1 MFQCANSEFIASIK
15 GSSHSLRIYVCE
27 GQKGLVI
34 IIKTMSTGFSKT
46 SVCSEVAW
54 QVGSRGILE
63 TRKTEVC
70 LNSHFQMQHEFW
82 PLNFLTSVRN

>member
-1 MFQCANSEFIASIK
+1 MFQCANSEFIASVK
-15 GSSHSLRIYVCE
+15 GSSHSLRIYVCG

-34 IIKTMSTGFSKT
+34 IIKTLGMGFSKT
-46 SVCSEVAW
+46 SARSEAAW
-54 QVGSRGILE
+54 QVSSRGILE

-70 LNSHFQMQHEFW
+70 LSSHFQMQHGFW